1 MSWSQADDMGF
12 NQAMQGL
19 LTKLMPG
26 AAASGSRGPAKSA
39 AAKKEKKPTA
49 ASKGASGAG
58 AGQKRA
64 AAHDDDSDD
73 LSGIFSDDESLGA
86 SPVAKKPRAQKKAAE
101 LSRILLRFGQ
111 TKASTTTT
119 STRSRIQMK
128 SSFTHLLKT
137 GKIPLGSRM
146 QRIPESKSG
155 L

>member
-1 MSWSQADDMGF
+1 MGF

-86 SPVAKKPRAQKKAAE
+86 SPVAKKPRAQKKAAGAFKNPAAVRANE
-101 LSRILLRFGQ
+101 SFDDDE
-111 TKASTTTT
+111 
-119 STRSRIQMK
+119 IQMK